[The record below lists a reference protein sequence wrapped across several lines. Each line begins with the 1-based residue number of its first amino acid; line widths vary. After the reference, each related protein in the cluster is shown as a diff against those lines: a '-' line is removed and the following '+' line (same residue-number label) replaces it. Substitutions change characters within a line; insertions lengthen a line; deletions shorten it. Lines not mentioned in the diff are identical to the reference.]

1 MADEITL
8 TPSQTDKLAEAK
20 RAVEE
25 WDRTGSEDAKERAK
39 SLMWRFFR
47 SI

>member
-1 MADEITL
+1 MEPITL
-8 TPSQTDKLAEAK
+8 NASQTDKLAEAR

-25 WDRTGSEDAKERAK
+25 WDRTGSEESKERAK

-47 SI
+47 SLT